1 MVKRREGQKEKL
13 QQEADEGEG
22 SHSSPAS
29 WAVSGEPGPISEAA
43 SLASPD
49 VIGFGGRYWHLS
61 KDSFS
66 CALCHTLPH
75 AFCQL

>member
-1 MVKRREGQKEKL
+1 MVKRRERQKEKL

-22 SHSSPAS
+22 SHS